1 MIDTIEIVPA
11 TANDIP
17 ALCDL
22 LAVLF
27 AQEAEF
33 TPDRARQQAG
43 LQAILDAPEQGTI
56 LSARLGP
63 KLVGMTILLYT
74 ISTALGG
81 KVALLEDL
89 VVMQEHR
96 GQGIGSALL
105 ERAIQLAG
113 QNACL
118 RITLLTDS
126 DNRSAQKFYQRHG
139 FEPSAMLP
147 LRLRL

>member
-1 MIDTIEIVPA
+1 MIDTLEIMPA

-33 TPDRARQQAG
+33 TPDRDRQRSG
-43 LQAILDAPEQGTI
+43 LQAILDAPERGTI
-56 LSARLGP
+56 LTARCGQS
-63 KLVGMTILLYT
+63 LVGMTGLLFT
-74 ISTALGG
+74 VSTALGG

-89 VVMQEHR
+89 VVMPEHR

-105 ERAIQLAG
+105 ERAIELAG
-113 QNACL
+113 QNACR
-118 RITLLTDS
+118 RITLLTDG
-126 DNRSAQKFYQRHG
+126 DNLSAQKFYRRHG